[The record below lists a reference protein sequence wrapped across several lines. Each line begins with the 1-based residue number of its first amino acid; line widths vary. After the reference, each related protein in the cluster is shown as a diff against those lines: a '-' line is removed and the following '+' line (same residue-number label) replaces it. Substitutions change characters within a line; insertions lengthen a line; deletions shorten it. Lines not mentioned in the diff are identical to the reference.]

1 MHAHIDDDIEN
12 DELKTMFDY
21 ELQKGMEKS
30 GENIKQRSNE
40 CKERFIEEIKEA
52 IKQLEYRIKDSLA
65 MLERIIIDRGFNLN
79 FDTDSGIDGTKL
91 ATSIGGLGLLG
102 IFNAWNP
109 MGWFALTAGIITG
122 LVGIARSI
130 WNFFSSR
137 YQRSQQKKEV
147 DKNLHQICE
156 KIAED
161 VKSRLESR
169 KKDIWEKI
177 EKLKANLRPV
187 DNYER
192 MKRQLKEA
200 HERLGYIS
208 HSIHLI
214 ISKQRA
220 CNEEWNF

>member
-12 DELKTMFDY
+12 
-21 ELQKGMEKS
+21 EKCEEIF
-30 GENIKQRSNE
+30 ENEFKQRTEKLRKKIGRRFNE
-40 CKERFIEEIKEA
+40 CKESFIEEMKKDIE
-52 IKQLEYRIKDSLA
+52 QFEERIKDSLA
-65 MLERIIIDRGFNLN
+65 MLERISIDRGFNLN

-137 YQRSQQKKEV
+137 YKRSQQKKEV

-161 VKSRLESR
+161 VKSRIESR

-177 EKLKANLRPV
+177 GKLKANLRPV

-200 HERLGYIS
+200 HEKLGYIS
-208 HSIHLI
+208 HNIKTRSM
-214 ISKQRA
+214 Q
-220 CNEEWNF
+220 

>member
-1 MHAHIDDDIEN
+1 MHARIERDIEN
-12 DELKTMFDY
+12 KKCEEIFKNELIQGIE
-21 ELQKGMEKS
+21 ELRK
-30 GENIKQRSNE
+30 NIKWRFKE
-40 CKERFIEEIKEA
+40 CAERFDEYIKEA

-65 MLERIIIDRGFNLN
+65 MLERISIDSGN
-79 FDTDSGIDGTKL
+79 FDFNTDFNIDNGIDGFAL
-91 ATSIGGLGLLG
+91 GASIVGLVLVG
-102 IFNAWNP
+102 IVNIWNP
-109 MGWFALTAGIITG
+109 MGWVALTAGIITG

-130 WNFFSSR
+130 WSCFSSR

-156 KIAED
+156 KIAEN

-187 DNYER
+187 DNYKR

-200 HERLGYIS
+200 HEKLGYIS
-208 HSIHLI
+208 HNIKTRSM
-214 ISKQRA
+214 Q
-220 CNEEWNF
+220 